1 MKATLYFGTGF
12 DSVNVPASKQVL
24 MQAAQEIRE
33 FDALD
38 IIDPYFQTSIRVKA
52 KAGILEGYDYL
63 SLDDS
68 VYYSI
73 MSVVPLSVDTANIT
87 VVMDTYLTYYS
98 ADHGTAQL
106 AFIGG
111 SVVRSTAPFN
121 MLFNLDEY
129 NGSDPYF
136 QYSECVERSLTLFD
150 PRSSQPGLPF
160 ENTIIYGSSYS
171 DDIDESYVD
180 QDLNPDIKYNNI
192 ASKSTK
198 KSLVQIG
205 TRAYAYP
212 GLTLYQGTSILNVAK
227 ILYGLNIDNVI
238 DKAYIIPAAYLGDI
252 EKSGGAITSIKGVL
266 TTQNSL
272 INPNP
277 TGALSLREDIGTL
290 IFKSFGIITLIAV
303 GSGNKSTYSGSDIL
317 LLNGNR
323 SFNVNIV
330 SDPSPEGAPYFK
342 PELINDPFDSSAIDR
357 DPLGY
362 MYGGV
367 KGATWQNAPVSFG
380 SKGYQADLMRLSNN
394 LIAYDKQTF
403 ATDAHM
409 NSNFNIKQESIL
421 LNRGFGIAND
431 SLNDYVSDSLTSSLN
446 KHISSRGNVTRT
458 INKTVNTNSH
468 DLVGS
473 FGSMALGVLDS
484 GVSAI
489 NAFRQYRAD
498 SRYYQSIRDAERA
511 REIEQFNIDH
521 IVRTTDLKFPVTDT
535 SQNITGNGCA
545 IITELPSLTDR
556 NRFLQIVQQFGVAV
570 PGYKKISDALLDRVG
585 NEPFVYIQAKGVSF
599 SSIVPKRVKNDLSSM
614 FESGV
619 RIWYEKP
626 SQDAYTRMYKKEA

>member
-12 DSVNVPASKQVL
+12 DSVNIPASIQVL
-24 MQAAQEIRE
+24 SEAAQQIRE

-52 KAGILEGYDYL
+52 HQENLIGADYL
-63 SLDDS
+63 SLNDTAF
-68 VYYSI
+68 YSI
-73 MSVVPLSVDTANIT
+73 LDIVSLSYDTVEIA
-87 VVMDTYLTYYS
+87 VVMDTYLTHYS
-98 ADHGTAQL
+98 ADNGTARL

-150 PRSSQPGLPF
+150 PRSGQPGLPF
-160 ENTIIYGSSYS
+160 EETIVYGSTYS
-171 DDIDESYVD
+171 DDINTSRIDEEI
-180 QDLNPDIKYNNI
+180 NPDIKYNSI

-198 KSLVQIG
+198 KSLIQTG

-212 GLTLYQGTSILNVAK
+212 GLTLYQGNSILNLAQ
-227 ILYGLNIDNVI
+227 ILYGLGIDNVI
-238 DKAYIIPAAYLGDI
+238 DKSYIIPAAYLGDI
-252 EKSGGAITSIKGVL
+252 EKSGEAISVIKGVL
-266 TTQNSL
+266 KSRNCL

-277 TGALSLREDIGTL
+277 TGGLSLRDDIGTL
-290 IFKSFGIITLIAV
+290 IFKSFGTVILLAV
-303 GSGNKSTYSGSDIL
+303 GSGNKTVYSGSDIL

-323 SFNVNIV
+323 SFNINIV

-342 PELINDPFDSSAIDR
+342 PELISDPFDSSAIDR

-367 KGATWQNAPVSFG
+367 KGATWQNAPISFG
-380 SKGYQADLMRLSNN
+380 SKGYQSDLMRLSNN
-394 LIAYDKQTF
+394 LIAYDKQTY
-403 ATDAHM
+403 
-409 NSNFNIKQESIL
+409 
-421 LNRGFGIAND
+421 AND
-431 SLNDYVSDSLTSSLN
+431 IRMMENTSLKQDILTTNALTNAVGATTSPAPV
-446 KHISSRGNVTRT
+446 ITMAGN
-458 INKTVNTNSH
+458 
-468 DLVGS
+468 
-473 FGSMALGVLDS
+473 
-484 GVSAI
+484 AI
-489 NAFRQYRAD
+489 NYGGSSYANQKQYDID
-498 SRYYQSIRDAERA
+498 SQYYQRIREAERA

-570 PGYKKISDALLDRVG
+570 PGYKKMSDALLDRVG

-614 FESGV
+614 FESGI

-626 SQDAYTRMYKKEA
+626 NPDAYTRMYKKEA

>member
-12 DSVNVPASKQVL
+12 DSVNIPASKQVL
-24 MQAAQEIRE
+24 MAAANQTRE

-38 IIDPYFQTSIRVKA
+38 IIDPYFQTRIRVKA
-52 KAGILEGYDYL
+52 NQVNLIGADYL
-63 SLDDS
+63 SLNDTA
-68 VYYSI
+68 YYSI
-73 MSVVPLSVDTANIT
+73 LDIVSLSYDTVEIA
-87 VVMDTYLTYYS
+87 VVMDTYLTHYS
-98 ADHGTAQL
+98 AEKTTAQL

-136 QYSECVERSLTLFD
+136 QYSECVDRSLNLFD
-150 PRSSQPGLPF
+150 PRSDQPGLPF
-160 ENTIIYGSSYS
+160 EETIVYGSTYS
-171 DDIDESYVD
+171 DDINTSRIDEEI
-180 QDLNPDIKYNNI
+180 NPDIKYNSI

-198 KSLVQIG
+198 KSLIQTG

-212 GLTLYQGTSILNVAK
+212 GLTLYQGNSILNLAQ
-227 ILYGLNIDNVI
+227 ILYGLGIDNVI
-238 DKAYIIPAAYLGDI
+238 DKAYIIPAAYVGDI
-252 EKSGGAITSIKGVL
+252 EKSGEAISLIKGVL
-266 TTQNSL
+266 KTAAGY
-272 INPNP
+272 IDPNP
-277 TGALSLREDIGTL
+277 TGGSSLREDIGTL
-290 IFKSFGIITLIAV
+290 IFKSFGTVTLLAV

-317 LLNGNR
+317 LVNGNR
-323 SFNVNIV
+323 AFKVNVV

-342 PELINDPFDSSAIDR
+342 PELISDPFDSSAIDR

-367 KGATWQNAPVSFG
+367 KGATWQNAPITFG
-380 SKGYQADLMRLSNN
+380 SKGYQTDLMRLSNN
-394 LIAYDKQTF
+394 LLAYDKQTF
-403 ATDAHM
+403 ANDIRMMENT
-409 NSNFNIKQESIL
+409 SLKQNIITT
-421 LNRGFGIAND
+421 NA
-431 SLNDYVSDSLTSSLN
+431 LTNTAGAATSPAPA
-446 KHISSRGNVTRT
+446 ISMVGN
-458 INKTVNTNSH
+458 
-468 DLVGS
+468 
-473 FGSMALGVLDS
+473 
-484 GVSAI
+484 AI
-489 NAFRQYRAD
+489 NYGGSSYVNQKQYDID
-498 SRYYQSIRDAERA
+498 SQYYQRIREAERA

-545 IITELPSLTDR
+545 IITEMPSLHDR
-556 NRFLQIVQQFGVAV
+556 NRFLEIVQQFGVAV
-570 PGYKKISDALLDRVG
+570 PGYKKMSDALLDRVG

-626 SQDAYTRMYKKEA
+626 SPDAYTRMYKKEA

>member
-12 DSVNVPASKQVL
+12 DSVNIPASKQVL
-24 MQAAQEIRE
+24 MEAAQQTRE

-38 IIDPYFQTSIRVKA
+38 IIDPYFQTRIRVKA
-52 KAGILEGYDYL
+52 HQLNLIGADYL
-63 SLDDS
+63 SLNDIA
-68 VYYSI
+68 YYSI
-73 MSVVPLSVDTANIT
+73 LDIVSLSYDTVEIA
-87 VVMDTYLTYYS
+87 VVMDTYLTHYS
-98 ADHGTAQL
+98 AEKNTAQL

-136 QYSECVERSLTLFD
+136 QYSECVDRSLNLFD
-150 PRSSQPGLPF
+150 PRSDQPGLPF
-160 ENTIIYGSSYS
+160 EETIVYGSTYS
-171 DDIDESYVD
+171 DDINTSRIDEEI
-180 QDLNPDIKYNNI
+180 NPDIKYNSI

-198 KSLVQIG
+198 KSLIQTG

-212 GLTLYQGTSILNVAK
+212 GLTLYQGNNILNLAQ
-227 ILYGLNIDNVI
+227 ILYGLGIDNVI
-238 DKAYIIPAAYLGDI
+238 DKAYIIPAAYVGDI
-252 EKSGGAITSIKGVL
+252 EKSGEAISIIKGVL
-266 TTQNSL
+266 KTAAGY
-272 INPNP
+272 IDPNP
-277 TGALSLREDIGTL
+277 TGGSSLREDIGTL
-290 IFKSFGIITLIAV
+290 IFKSFGTVTLLAV
-303 GSGNKSTYSGSDIL
+303 GSGNKSTYAGSDIL

-323 SFNVNIV
+323 AFKVNIV

-342 PELINDPFDSSAIDR
+342 PELISDPFDSSAIDR

-367 KGATWQNAPVSFG
+367 KGATWQNAPITFG
-380 SKGYQADLMRLSNN
+380 SKGYQTDLMRLSNN
-394 LIAYDKQTF
+394 LLAYDKQTF
-403 ATDAHM
+403 ANDIRMMENT
-409 NSNFNIKQESIL
+409 SLKQNI
-421 LNRGFGIAND
+421 
-431 SLNDYVSDSLTSSLN
+431 LTTNALTNTAGGATSPAPA
-446 KHISSRGNVTRT
+446 ISMVGN
-458 INKTVNTNSH
+458 
-468 DLVGS
+468 
-473 FGSMALGVLDS
+473 
-484 GVSAI
+484 AI
-489 NAFRQYRAD
+489 NYGGSSYVNQKQYDID
-498 SRYYQSIRDAERA
+498 SQYYQRIREAERA

-545 IITELPSLTDR
+545 IITEMPSLHDR
-556 NRFLQIVQQFGVAV
+556 NRFLEIVQQFGVAV
-570 PGYKKISDALLDRVG
+570 PGYKKMSDALLDRVG

-626 SQDAYTRMYKKEA
+626 TDKAYQRMYKKEA